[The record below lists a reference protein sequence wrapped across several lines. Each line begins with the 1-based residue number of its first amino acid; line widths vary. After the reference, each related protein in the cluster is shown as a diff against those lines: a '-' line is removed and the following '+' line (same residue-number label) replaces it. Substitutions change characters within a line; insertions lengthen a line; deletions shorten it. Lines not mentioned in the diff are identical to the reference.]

1 MTDVLS
7 AAAGAALLATPAV
20 TLPAA
25 LRVPGRAPF
34 VVAALVAAAA
44 SVVAVF
50 IALSLADLLTRG
62 WILLGQ
68 FGVAGASLAAW
79 HLVGRPAPPRG
90 YVSALRTGV
99 GAARAHPAVAAL
111 TLVVAVA
118 LALQLFMAVAV
129 APNNWD
135 SMTYHLSR
143 AAYWLQNH
151 SATQF
156 FPGTVRQNG
165 SPPNAEMLQA
175 WTMAVTGTD

>member
-68 FGVAGASLAAW
+68 FGVAGASRAAW

-90 YVSALRTGV
+90 YVAAERRHAPGLDDGGDRHRPVRSGGSVARTPRAGR
-99 GAARAHPAVAAL
+99 GRLQRCAAARL
-111 TLVVAVA
+111 
-118 LALQLFMAVAV
+118 
-129 APNNWD
+129 
-135 SMTYHLSR
+135 R
-143 AAYWLQNH
+143 
-151 SATQF
+151 
-156 FPGTVRQNG
+156 
-165 SPPNAEMLQA
+165 PP
-175 WTMAVTGTD
+175 